1 MTIVEVMDNVAKIVS
16 FRDEKFLVISYLS
29 ENKKMYKGAK
39 VFSFETATELIEC
52 EQVTKRYG
60 SVQDLVFTEVG
71 DNMYVEK
78 EDVDEDSSSEIEDAD
93 TDDGNESDDSFIVA
107 DDEEVLQK
115 PPDYR
120 EVDREWK
127 EWRPVSAGAKRFK
140 DKIDQIE
147 AVMNHQID
155 EKFVFKK

>member
-1 MTIVEVMDNVAKIVS
+1 MIVEVIDNVAKIVS
-16 FRDEKFLVISYLS
+16 FRGEKFLVVSYLS

-39 VFSFETATELIEC
+39 VFSFESETELIEC

-60 SVQDLVFTEVG
+60 SIQELGFTEVG

-78 EDVDEDSSSEIEDAD
+78 EDIDEESSSEIEDAD
-93 TDDGNESDDSFIVA
+93 TEGTDSDDSFIVP

-120 EVDREWK
+120 EVDRSWK
-127 EWRPVSAGAKRFK
+127 EWRPMSAGARRFK
-140 DKIDQIE
+140 EKIDQIE

>member
-16 FRDEKFLVISYLS
+16 FRGEKFLVVSYLS

-39 VFSFETATELIEC
+39 VFSFESETELIEC
-52 EQVTKRYG
+52 EQVSKRH
-60 SVQDLVFTEVG
+60 SRIEDLGFTEVG

-78 EDVDEDSSSEIEDAD
+78 EEVDEDSSSEIEDED
-93 TDDGNESDDSFIVA
+93 TDDTDSDDSFIVA
-107 DDEEVLQK
+107 DDEDILQK

-120 EVDREWK
+120 EVDRSWN
-127 EWRPVSAGAKRFK
+127 EWRPTSAGAKRFK
-140 DKIDQIE
+140 EKIDQIE
-147 AVMNHQID
+147 AFMNHQVD

>member
-1 MTIVEVMDNVAKIVS
+1 MTIVEVTDNVAKIVS
-16 FRDEKFLVISYLS
+16 FRDDKFLIVSYLS

-39 VFSFETATELIEC
+39 VFSFESETELIEC
-52 EQVTKRYG
+52 EQVIKKHKTIE
-60 SVQDLVFTEVG
+60 DLGFIQVG

-78 EDVDEDSSSEIEDAD
+78 EEVDEDSASEIEDVE
-93 TDDGNESDDSFIVA
+93 TDDGEESDDSFIVP

-115 PPDYR
+115 PSDYR
-120 EVDREWK
+120 EVDRGWN
-127 EWRPVSAGAKRFK
+127 EWRPMSAGARRFK
-140 DKIDQIE
+140 EKIDQIE